1 MARLAKLRRGSKVLS
16 IGERVMAGVKC
27 IAPTRIGGTDIEYA
41 QGMRAGAWLFF
52 TGHMAS
58 DFEHGLAAP
67 VAGPPGLPLGS
78 PPRYR
83 REGDFIIDR
92 FAKLIAAE
100 GGDLRHIVR
109 VDQYY
114 PDAQVVNAYQ
124 RARKAVLKEFVPPS
138 TSVLMDGLLVEG
150 ANMDVSMVAVLP
162 GGGREPKAAQ
172 PDGVP
177 VPQHSGFIASLV
189 SGDYVFVAG
198 QMPNNEEMTGI
209 AKPAYRAPNAVW
221 NGTDIRL
228 QTEFLITSRLKPA
241 LEAGGSSLRNAVK
254 AQVYLTN
261 INDLP
266 EFLDVWNAHFGDS
279 PCALT
284 VVATKGL
291 ALLESILEINIFG
304 VRDGGKTRKE
314 IVEHKPSRHMRLGP
328 AAVRAGD
335 LLCLSALYAADADG
349 AIPPV
354 RATAGLKHFGAP
366 AHHEMRAILSAADEI
381 CRVAGASL
389 ADLLRVNHF
398 VGDLN
403 AVYPAL
409 RAWQEKLAG
418 APIPFGAV
426 RTPTPM
432 PVPGCNI
439 VADMWVYHP

>member
-1 MARLAKLRRGSKVLS
+1 MSD
-16 IGERVMAGVKC
+16 VKC
-27 IAPTRIGGTDIEYA
+27 LAPTRIGGTDIEYA
-41 QGMRAGAWLFF
+41 QGMRAGSWLFF

-58 DFEHGLAAP
+58 DFEHGLAAQ
-67 VAGPPGLPLGS
+67 VAGKPGQPLGL

-83 REGDFIIDR
+83 REGDFIIER
-92 FAKLIAAE
+92 FARLIAAE

-124 RARKAVLKEFVPPS
+124 RARKAVLKDFVPPS
-138 TSVLMDGLLVEG
+138 TSVLMEELLVEN

-162 GGGREPKAAQ
+162 GGGREPKPAQ
-172 PDGVP
+172 PEGVP

-189 SGDYVFVAG
+189 TGDYVFVAG
-198 QMPNNEEMTGI
+198 QMPNNEEMTAI
-209 AKPAYRAPNAVW
+209 AKPAYRPPNAVW

-241 LEAGGSSLRNAVK
+241 LEAGGSSLRNAIK

-266 EFLDVWNAHFGDS
+266 EFLDVWNSHFGEH

-291 ALLESILEINIFG
+291 ALLESIIEINIFG
-304 VRDGGKTRKE
+304 LRDDARIKKQ
-314 IVEHKPSRHMRLGP
+314 IVDHPGSQHMRLGS

-335 LLCLSALYAADADG
+335 LLCLSALYAADAEG
-349 AIPPV
+349 AIPQV
-354 RATAGLKHFGAP
+354 RATSGLKYFGAP
-366 AHHEMRAILSAADEI
+366 AHHEMQAILSAADDI
-381 CRVAGASL
+381 CRTAGASL
-389 ADLLRVNHF
+389 SDLLRVNHF
-398 VGDLN
+398 VGDL
-403 AVYPAL
+403 AVVYPAL
-409 RAWQEKLAG
+409 RAWQEKLDG

-426 RTPTPM
+426 RMPSPV

-439 VADMWVYHP
+439 TADMWVYHP

>member
-1 MARLAKLRRGSKVLS
+1 MAD
-16 IGERVMAGVKC
+16 VKH

-41 QGMRAGAWLFF
+41 QGVRAGPWLFF
-52 TGHMAS
+52 TGHMAT
-58 DFEHGLAAP
+58 DFERGLAAS
-67 VAGPPGLPLGS
+67 VAGSPGQPLGM

-83 REGDFIIDR
+83 REGDFIISR
-92 FAKLIAAE
+92 LAKLIAGE
-100 GGDLRHIVR
+100 GGDLHHIVR

-124 RARKAVLKEFVPPS
+124 RARKSALKEFVPPS
-138 TSVLMDGLLVEG
+138 TSVLMDELLVQG
-150 ANMDVSMVAVLP
+150 ANMDVSMLAVLP
-162 GGGREPKAAQ
+162 GDGRSPRPARPE
-172 PDGVP
+172 GVP
-177 VPQHSGFIASLV
+177 VPQHSGFIASLI

-228 QTEFLITSRLKPA
+228 QTEFLIRSRLEPA
-241 LEAGGSSLRNAVK
+241 LVAGGSSLENAIK

-266 EFLDVWNAHFGDS
+266 EFLDVWNGFFGEN

-291 ALLESILEINIFG
+291 ALLESIIEINIFG
-304 VRDGGKTRKE
+304 VRDQSAIKKQ
-314 IVEHKPSRHMRLGP
+314 IADHKGSEHMRLGP

-335 LLCLSALYAADADG
+335 LLCLSALYAGGADG
-349 AIPPV
+349 ALPQV
-354 RATAGLKHFGAP
+354 RGTAGLKHFGAP
-366 AHHEMRAILSAADEI
+366 AHHEMKAILTVADEI
-381 CRVAGASL
+381 CRAGGASL
-389 ADLLRVNHF
+389 SNLLRVNHF
-398 VGDLN
+398 VGDF
-403 AVYPAL
+403 AVIHPAL

-426 RTPTPM
+426 RMPPPM

-439 VADMWVYHP
+439 VADMWVYAP

>member
-1 MARLAKLRRGSKVLS
+1 MAD
-16 IGERVMAGVKC
+16 VKY

-41 QGMRAGAWLFF
+41 QGVRAGPWLFF
-52 TGHMAS
+52 TGHMAT

-67 VAGPPGLPLGS
+67 VAGNPGRPLGM

-124 RARKAVLKEFVPPS
+124 RARKSVLKEFVPPS
-138 TSVLMDGLLVEG
+138 TSVLMDELLVEG

-162 GGGREPKAAQ
+162 GAGREPKPAQ
-172 PDGVP
+172 PEGVP

-228 QTEFLITSRLKPA
+228 QTEFLIGSRLEPA
-241 LEAGGSSLRNAVK
+241 LVAGGSSLRNAIK
-254 AQVYLTN
+254 AQVYLTD
-261 INDLP
+261 IRDLP
-266 EFLDVWNAHFGDS
+266 EFLDVWNGHFGDN

-291 ALLESILEINIFG
+291 ALLELIIEINIFG
-304 VRDGGKTRKE
+304 VRDNAGTKKQ
-314 IVEHKPSRHMRLGP
+314 IVDHKASQHMRLGP

-349 AIPPV
+349 AIPQV
-354 RATAGLKHFGAP
+354 RNTAGLKHFGAP
-366 AHHEMRAILSAADEI
+366 AHHEMQAILTAADEI
-381 CRVAGASL
+381 CRAAGASL
-389 ADLLRVNHF
+389 SNLLRVNHF
-398 VGDLN
+398 VGDFD
-403 AVYPAL
+403 VIDPVL
-409 RAWQEKLAG
+409 RAWQQKLAG
-418 APIPFGAV
+418 KPIPFGAV
-426 RTPTPM
+426 RMPSPM

-439 VADMWVYHP
+439 VADMWVYHG